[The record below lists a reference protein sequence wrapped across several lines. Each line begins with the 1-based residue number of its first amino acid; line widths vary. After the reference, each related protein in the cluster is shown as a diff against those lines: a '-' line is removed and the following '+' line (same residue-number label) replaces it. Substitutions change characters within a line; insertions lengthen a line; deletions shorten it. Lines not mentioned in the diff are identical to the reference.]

1 MWYIYIFNFKYGED
15 SIIFP
20 KREEIK
26 KKYIYIFL
34 LSLNVLCW
42 IIFIPQTQEQ
52 LNETCDA
59 SLHVD
64 C

>member
-1 MWYIYIFNFKYGED
+1 MCYICIFNFKYGED

-20 KREEIK
+20 KRRNKKIK
-26 KKYIYIFL
+26 KTNIFL
-34 LSLNVLCW
+34 LSLNILCW